1 MLVSTFLEYRRVTY
15 ICTRVRTIPVN
26 TISHICTR
34 ILGRIIT
41 IPIFKGGFSMDW
53 GCTSE
58 FEFSGNYGCDDDT
71 KTTVKSNKE
80 RGDGDNDEKKAFQK
94 QKDIVVF
101 VQGFRSCLNSL
112 KSGLCFIMR
121 LPLSNAEKKDICQ
134 KNTSGKI
141 SQHNVFIISEEESCE
156 KTKQSHQSARH
167 FQSMKVGTVFKL
179 LKKPIHLLLRMIE
192 CRHLS
197 SLKNLINYTS
207 SIAFSTN
214 HAK

>member
-1 MLVSTFLEYRRVTY
+1 MALARNSANGCWRSRVHTSNVVSRYA
-15 ICTRVRTIPVN
+15 IH
-26 TISHICTR
+26 HICTR
-34 ILGRIIT
+34 ILRKRMT
-41 IPIFKGGFSMDW
+41 IPIFKRGFSMDW

-58 FEFSGNYGCDDDT
+58 VEFSGNYGCDEHT
-71 KTTVKSNKE
+71 KTTVKSNKY
-80 RGDGDNDEKKAFQK
+80 RGNGDNDEEKNFQK
-94 QKDIVVF
+94 QKNIVVF
-101 VQGFRSCLNSL
+101 VQGFRGCLNSL
-112 KSGLCFIMR
+112 ESGLCFIMR

-141 SQHNVFIISEEESCE
+141 SQHNVFIIREEESCE
-156 KTKQSHQSARH
+156 KTNQSHQSAHH

-179 LKKPIHLLLRMIE
+179 LKKPVHLFWAVIVL
-192 CRHLS
+192 RHLS